1 MGSMVKEEIRKIPLV
16 DLKRQYLSIKEEVD
30 EVMAKVIEREAFTL
44 GDELE
49 SFEESFAKYCGTAFA
64 VGVGS
69 GTEALHLT
77 LKALGIGQGDEV
89 ITVPN
94 TFVATVEAILMCGA
108 RPVFVDV
115 DERTYNMDISQ
126 LEKVL
131 TERTKAIIPVHLYGQ
146 PAEMDE
152 IMNFACEH
160 GLKVVEDACQAHGAK
175 YGGKRVGS
183 FGDAGCFSFF
193 PSKNLGAFGDGGM
206 IVTDKRNL
214 AERIKRLR
222 HHGHVDKFTHL
233 EPGFCSRLHNLQAAV
248 LSVKLKYLE
257 DWNRKRR
264 RLASIYTRLLSN
276 FLVKTPLIHE
286 KAEHVFHLYVVRVKE
301 RDNLREFL
309 NKSGIQTGIHYPI
322 PVHLQPAYRSL
333 GYRKE
338 SFPVAETL
346 AKQIISLP
354 LFPEMRE
361 EEVGVVVDAFKEFFH
376 QSVRS

>member
-1 MGSMVKEEIRKIPLV
+1 MGSMVKEEIRKIPLI
-16 DLKRQYLSIKEEVD
+16 DLRRQYLSVKEEID
-30 EVMAKVIEREAFTL
+30 KIMAGVIERGAFTL

-49 SFEESFAKYCGTAFA
+49 SFERNFARYCGVAFA

-77 LKALGIGQGDEV
+77 LKALGIGEGDEV

-115 DERTYNMDISQ
+115 DERTYNMEVSQ
-126 LEKVL
+126 LKNVF
-131 TERTKAIIPVHLYGQ
+131 TERTRAIIPVHLYGQ
-146 PAEMDE
+146 SAEMDE
-152 IMNFACEH
+152 IMNFARER
-160 GLKVVEDACQAHGAK
+160 GLKVIEDACQAHGAK
-175 YGGKRVGS
+175 YEGRRVGS

-206 IVTDKRNL
+206 VVTDDRNL

-248 LSVKLKYLE
+248 LNVKLKYLE
-257 DWNRKRR
+257 GWNKERR
-264 RLASIYTRLLSN
+264 HLASLYSRLLCN
-276 FLVKTPLIHE
+276 LPVKTPLIYQ
-286 KAEHVFHLYVVRVKE
+286 KAEHVFHLYVVRVRE
-301 RDNLREFL
+301 RENLKRFL
-309 NKSGIQTGIHYPI
+309 NERGIQTGIHYPI
-322 PVHLQPAYRSL
+322 PIHLQPAYRNL
-333 GYRKE
+333 GYRKG
-338 SFPVAETL
+338 SFPIAETL
-346 AKQIISLP
+346 ANQIISLP
-354 LFPEMRE
+354 LFPGMRE
-361 EEVGVVVDAFKEFFH
+361 EEVETVVHAFKEFFH